1 MSELAERVLVVDG
14 DLAVRSSLKFA
25 LEPEGLVVRAYGSGA
40 ELLSDP
46 DLPQGGC
53 LVLDFHLPG
62 MSGIDLLRRLEERQ
76 LHYPVIFITSGMA
89 HRVLESRAEGD
100 SFEVLEKPLEDDVL
114 LDRIHAALA
123 ASAHRPA

>member
-25 LEPEGLVVRAYGSGA
+25 LEVEGLAVRAYESGA

-46 DLPQGGC
+46 DLPREGC
-53 LVLDFHLPG
+53 LVMDFHLPG

-76 LHYPVIFITSGMA
+76 LHYSVIFITSGMA
-89 HRVLESRAEGD
+89 HRVLECRAEGD
-100 SFEVLEKPLEDDVL
+100 SFEVLEKPLEHDVL
-114 LDRIHAALA
+114 LDRIHVALA
-123 ASAHRPA
+123 ASARRWA